1 MLRQIW
7 RLTPAVVGAGNSGRL
22 RLTAAMDKGGR
33 WCLTV
38 MVMDDCCDSSGQW
51 TIDMAF
57 NGGGGGGIQWRQQRS
72 MVMVWRQ

>member
-1 MLRQIW
+1 
-7 RLTPAVVGAGNSGRL
+7 
-22 RLTAAMDKGGR
+22 MDEGGS

-38 MVMDDCCDSSGQW
+38 MAMDDCCDSSGQW